1 MTDVEF
7 PVGVEAAFRLLGD
20 LAGRAAPTMM
30 QADTLPTRA
39 NTSRT
44 VRTLMVVGRE
54 PDERVLETVTETGG
68 YDVILVEPTATAY
81 SRIKRL
87 APSVVVLTMAPD
99 DLEACQLMSMLKL
112 DRATS
117 QIPVFTCLL
126 EPAPAN
132 SDVLESR

>member
-1 MTDVEF
+1 
-7 PVGVEAAFRLLGD
+7 
-20 LAGRAAPTMM
+20 MM

-39 NTSRT
+39 NTSKT

>member
-1 MTDVEF
+1 
-7 PVGVEAAFRLLGD
+7 
-20 LAGRAAPTMM
+20 MM

-39 NTSRT
+39 NTSKT

-68 YDVILVEPTATAY
+68 YDVILVEPTASAY

-87 APSVVVLTMAPD
+87 APSVVVLTMAVD

-126 EPAPAN
+126 EPVPAH
-132 SDVLESR
+132 SDV